1 MKSRCALGAT
11 ALLLLPPRALPE
23 HRDAAPTPPRTW
35 RQRSLAAAGPVL
47 EAAVPEPLRVL
58 KGKIGRNATLGSVLR
73 DAFSPSGVHSLV
85 EAARPVYDLAR
96 LSVGHPFGVT
106 FGPDGLVAAFTYG
119 IDELRTLHVTR
130 RDGAY
135 EAEVLT
141 REYEVRPSVAQGLI
155 TSSLYGAVS
164 DAGEDDQLAVDLAEI
179 FAWDVDFNTE
189 LRRGDSFRV
198 AVEKL
203 YLDGRFVRYG
213 RVLSAELVRGPRVVT
228 RALVR
233 QPERR
238 RLLHAR
244 GHPAAQG
251 VPALAAEVQ
260 PRQLRLHPRPLPPHP
275 QEDAAAPRGGLRGA
289 GGHAGA
295 RVRRRRGHA
304 GRLVGGYGKTVKI
317 RHPNGYQTLYGH
329 LSRINVKRGQRVEQ
343 AEIIGAVG
351 TTGLSTGPHLDYRM
365 IKNGTFVDPRK
376 LKSPRA
382 EPILAA
388 ERGAFEAER
397 WRQLAFLG
405 TSAPSATA
413 ALLRRPGRPLARGA
427 AADGSQHPAAPA
439 ASSCPSPSTWG

>member
-1 MKSRCALGAT
+1 M
-11 ALLLLPPRALPE
+11 
-23 HRDAAPTPPRTW
+23 
-35 RQRSLAAAGPVL
+35 AAAVPAVQ
-47 EAAVPEPLRVL
+47 AAVPEPLRVL
-58 KGKIGRNATLGSVLR
+58 KGEISRNATLGHVLR
-73 DAFSPSGVHSLV
+73 DALSPSGVHNLV

-119 IDELRTLHVTR
+119 IDELRTLHVIR

-135 EAEVLT
+135 EAEVRT
-141 REYEVRPSVAQGLI
+141 REYDVRPTVVHGLI

-189 LRRGDSFRV
+189 LRRGDTFRV

-203 YLDGRFVRYG
+203 YLDDRFVRYG

-228 RALVR
+228 ALWFDSRNGAGYYAPDGTPLRKAFLRSPLKFSRISSGFTRAR
-233 QPERR
+233 F
-238 RLLHAR
+238 
-244 GHPAAQG
+244 HPILKKTRPHLG
-251 VPALAAEVQ
+251 V
-260 PRQLRLHPRPLPPHP
+260 
-275 QEDAAAPRGGLRGA
+275 DYAAPVGTPVRASGGGVVTLA
-289 GGHAGA
+289 GWS
-295 RVRRRRGHA
+295 
-304 GRLVGGYGKTVKI
+304 GGYGKTVKI

-365 IKNGTFVDPRK
+365 TKNGTFIDPRK

-382 EPILAA
+382 EPILAS
-388 ERGAFEAER
+388 ERGVFEAER
-397 WRQLAFLG
+397 MRELAFLG
-405 TSAPSATA
+405 SSAPAVTA
-413 ALLRRPGRPLARGA
+413 ALL
-427 AADGSQHPAAPA
+427 GSPQ
-439 ASSCPSPSTWG
+439 ASN

>member
-11 ALLLLPPRALPE
+11 AMLLLPPRALPNIE
-23 HRDAAPTPPRTW
+23 MGAYAA
-35 RQRSLAAAGPVL
+35 QDMAERSLAAAAPVVV
-47 EAAVPEPLRVL
+47 AAVPEPLRVL
-58 KGKIGRNATLGSVLR
+58 KGKISRNATLGSVLR
-73 DAFSPSGVHSLV
+73 DALSPSGVHTLV

-130 RDGAY
+130 GDGGY
-135 EAEVLT
+135 KAEVLT

-213 RVLSAELVRGPRVVT
+213 RVLSAELVRGTRVVT
-228 RALVR
+228 ALWFDSR
-233 QPERR
+233 NGAGYYTPEGIPLRKAFLR
-238 RLLHAR
+238 SPLKFSRVSSGFTHAR
-244 GHPAAQG
+244 FHPILKKTRPHLG
-251 VPALAAEVQ
+251 V
-260 PRQLRLHPRPLPPHP
+260 
-275 QEDAAAPRGGLRGA
+275 DYAAPVGTPVRASGGGVVTMA
-289 GGHAGA
+289 GWS
-295 RVRRRRGHA
+295 
-304 GRLVGGYGKTVKI
+304 GGYGKTVKI
-317 RHPNGYQTLYGH
+317 RHPNGYETLYGH

-382 EPILAA
+382 EPILAS
-388 ERGAFEAER
+388 ERGVFEAER

-405 TSAPSATA
+405 SSAPTATA
-413 ALLRRPGRPLARGA
+413 ALL
-427 AADGSQHPAAPA
+427 APA
-439 ASSCPSPSTWG
+439 QASR

>member
-1 MKSRCALGAT
+1 MKSRCALGAF
-11 ALLLLPPRALPE
+11 ALLLLPPRVLPNRIDTGASAA
-23 HRDAAPTPPRTW
+23 RDIAE
-35 RQRSLAAAGPVL
+35 RSMAAAGPVV
-47 EAAVPEPLRVL
+47 EAAVPEPVRVL
-58 KGKIGRNATLGSVLR
+58 KGRIGRNATLGSVLSE
-73 DAFSPSGVHSLV
+73 ALSPSGVHTLV

-135 EAEVLT
+135 EAEVRT
-141 REYEVRPSVAQGLI
+141 REYEVRPSVAQGII

-164 DAGEDDQLAVDLAEI
+164 DAGEADQLAVDLAEI

-228 RALVR
+228 ALWFDSR
-233 QPERR
+233 NGAGYYTPEGTPLRKAFLR
-238 RLLHAR
+238 SPLKFSRVSSGFTHAR
-244 GHPAAQG
+244 FHPILKKTRPHLG
-251 VPALAAEVQ
+251 V
-260 PRQLRLHPRPLPPHP
+260 
-275 QEDAAAPRGGLRGA
+275 DYAAPVGTPVRASGGGVVTLA
-289 GGHAGA
+289 GWS
-295 RVRRRRGHA
+295 
-304 GRLVGGYGKTVKI
+304 GGYGKTVKI
-317 RHPNGYQTLYGH
+317 RHPNGYETLYGH

-365 IKNGTFVDPRK
+365 TKNGTFIDPRQ

-382 EPILAA
+382 EPILAS

-397 WRQLAFLG
+397 WQKLAFLG
-405 TSAPSATA
+405 SSAPVATA
-413 ALLRRPGRPLARGA
+413 ALL
-427 AADGSQHPAAPA
+427 APA
-439 ASSCPSPSTWG
+439 QASN

>member
-1 MKSRCALGAT
+1 MKSRCALGAF
-11 ALLLLPPRALPE
+11 ALLLLPPRVLPNRIDTGASAA
-23 HRDAAPTPPRTW
+23 RDIAE
-35 RQRSLAAAGPVL
+35 RSMAAAGPVV
-47 EAAVPEPLRVL
+47 EAAVPEPVRVL
-58 KGKIGRNATLGSVLR
+58 KGRIGRNATLGSVLSE
-73 DAFSPSGVHSLV
+73 ALSPSGVHTLV

-135 EAEVLT
+135 EAEVRT
-141 REYEVRPSVAQGLI
+141 REYEVRPSVAQGII

-164 DAGEDDQLAVDLAEI
+164 DAGEADQLAVDLAEI

-228 RALVR
+228 ALWFDSR
-233 QPERR
+233 NGAGYYTPEGTPLRKAFLR
-238 RLLHAR
+238 SPLKFSRVSSGFTHAR
-244 GHPAAQG
+244 FHPILKKTRPHLG
-251 VPALAAEVQ
+251 V
-260 PRQLRLHPRPLPPHP
+260 
-275 QEDAAAPRGGLRGA
+275 DYAAPVGTPVRASGGGVVTLA
-289 GGHAGA
+289 GWS
-295 RVRRRRGHA
+295 
-304 GRLVGGYGKTVKI
+304 GGYGKTVKI
-317 RHPNGYQTLYGH
+317 RHPNGYETLYGH

-365 IKNGTFVDPRK
+365 TKNGTFIDPRQ

-382 EPILAA
+382 EPILAS

-397 WRQLAFLG
+397 WQKLAFLG
-405 TSAPSATA
+405 SSAPVATA
-413 ALLRRPGRPLARGA
+413 ALL
-427 AADGSQHPAAPA
+427 SPAQ
-439 ASSCPSPSTWG
+439 ASN

>member
-1 MKSRCALGAT
+1 MGRFGMKSRCALGAV
-11 ALLLLPPRALPE
+11 ALLLLPPRALPNIE
-23 HRDAAPTPPRTW
+23 IGVSSAQDMAE
-35 RQRSLAAAGPVL
+35 RSLAAAGPVL
-47 EAAVPEPLRVL
+47 DASVPEPLRVL
-58 KGKIGRNATLGSVLR
+58 KGEISRNATLGSVLSE
-73 DAFSPSGVHSLV
+73 ALSPSGVHTLV

-135 EAEVLT
+135 QAEVLT
-141 REYEVRPSVAQGLI
+141 REYEVRPSVVQGVI

-203 YLDGRFVRYG
+203 YLDARFVRYG

-228 RALVR
+228 ALWFDSR
-233 QPERR
+233 NGAGYYTPEGTPLRKAFLR
-238 RLLHAR
+238 SPLKFSRVSSGFTHAR
-244 GHPAAQG
+244 FHPILKTTRPHLG
-251 VPALAAEVQ
+251 V
-260 PRQLRLHPRPLPPHP
+260 
-275 QEDAAAPRGGLRGA
+275 DYAAPVGTPVRASGGGVVTLA
-289 GGHAGA
+289 GWS
-295 RVRRRRGHA
+295 
-304 GRLVGGYGKTVKI
+304 GGYGKTVKI
-317 RHPNGYQTLYGH
+317 RHPNGYETLYGH

-365 IKNGTFVDPRK
+365 TKNGTFIDPRK

-382 EPILAA
+382 EPILAS
-388 ERGAFEAER
+388 ERGVFEAER
-397 WRQLAFLG
+397 WQKLAFLG
-405 TSAPSATA
+405 SSAPAVTA
-413 ALLRRPGRPLARGA
+413 ALFGPP
-427 AADGSQHPAAPA
+427 Q
-439 ASSCPSPSTWG
+439 ASN

>member
-1 MKSRCALGAT
+1 LEHFGKSRFGMKSRCALGAT
-11 ALLLLPPRALPE
+11 AMLLLPPRALPNIE
-23 HRDAAPTPPRTW
+23 MGAYAARDMAE
-35 RQRSLAAAGPVL
+35 RSLAAAGPVL
-47 EAAVPEPLRVL
+47 EASVPEPLRVL
-58 KGKIGRNATLGSVLR
+58 EGEISRNATLGSVLR
-73 DAFSPSGVHSLV
+73 DALSPSGVHNLV

-119 IDELRTLHVTR
+119 IDELRTLHVIR

-135 EAEVLT
+135 QAEVRT
-141 REYEVRPSVAQGLI
+141 REYEVRPSVAHGLI

-189 LRRGDSFRV
+189 LRRGDTFRV

-213 RVLSAELVRGPRVVT
+213 RVLSAELVRGQRVVT
-228 RALVR
+228 ALWFDSR
-233 QPERR
+233 NGAGYYTPEGTPLRKAFLR
-238 RLLHAR
+238 SPLKFSRVSSGFTHAR
-244 GHPAAQG
+244 FHPILKKTRPHLG
-251 VPALAAEVQ
+251 V
-260 PRQLRLHPRPLPPHP
+260 
-275 QEDAAAPRGGLRGA
+275 DYAAPVGTPVRASGGGVVTLA
-289 GGHAGA
+289 GWS
-295 RVRRRRGHA
+295 
-304 GRLVGGYGKTVKI
+304 GGYGKTVKI
-317 RHPNGYQTLYGH
+317 RHPNGYETLYGH

-382 EPILAA
+382 EPILAS
-388 ERGAFEAER
+388 ERGVFDAER

-405 TSAPSATA
+405 SSAPAATA
-413 ALLRRPGRPLARGA
+413 ALLP
-427 AADGSQHPAAPA
+427 Q
-439 ASSCPSPSTWG
+439 ASR